1 VTGPRS
7 GTLRALP
14 TLLRVGFAEAVAYR
28 AELLV
33 WVLSTTMP
41 LVMLALFSAVA
52 RDAPFGRFGQKEFV
66 AYFVS
71 TFIVR
76 QLTSSWVAWDMNFE
90 IRQGTLALR
99 LLRPVHPI
107 LAFAAGNIAV
117 QPLRL
122 VVALPVAAIALVAV
136 GSSQLPGD
144 PALWAI
150 WCAAMAGGWLITY
163 LAGFAIGC
171 LAFFTE
177 SSLRLMDLWLT
188 FFFVF
193 SGYMVPVELF
203 PPSLRVLSD
212 WLPFRYQIGL
222 PVEIMTSAHG
232 RAEALA
238 MLARQWIWVVV
249 LGVAAARLWRSGVRR
264 FAAYGG

>member
-1 VTGPRS
+1 MS
-7 GTLRALP
+7 GRGATARVLP
-14 TLLRVGFAEAVAYR
+14 TLLRIGFAEAVAYR

-41 LVMLALFSAVA
+41 LVMLALFTAVA
-52 RDAPFGRFGQKEFV
+52 RDAPVGRFGQKEFV
-66 AYFVS
+66 AYFVA

-76 QLTSSWVAWDMNFE
+76 QLTSSWVAWDMNYE

-99 LLRPVHPI
+99 LLRPVHPMI
-107 LAFAAGNIAV
+107 AFAAGNVSV

-122 VVALPVAAIALVAV
+122 VVAIPVAVVGLAAIGA
-136 GSSQLPGD
+136 SQLTGD

-150 WCAAMAGGWLITY
+150 WCVAMVGGWLITY
-163 LAGFAIGC
+163 FAGFAIGS

-188 FFFVF
+188 LFFVF
-193 SGYMVPVELF
+193 SGYMIPVELF
-203 PPSLRVLSD
+203 PPWLGVLTD

-238 MLARQWIWVVV
+238 MLARQWLWVVV
-249 LGVAAARLWRSGVRR
+249 LGAAAIRLWRHGSRR

>member
-1 VTGPRS
+1 MIRAGAST
-7 GTLRALP
+7 RALP

-52 RDAPFGRFGQKEFV
+52 RDAPVGRFGQREFV
-66 AYFVS
+66 AYFLA
-71 TFIVR
+71 TFVVR
-76 QLTSSWVAWDMNFE
+76 QLTSSWVAWDMNYE

-99 LLRPVHPI
+99 LLRPVHPM
-107 LAFAAGNIAV
+107 LAFAATNLSA

-122 VVALPVAAIALVAV
+122 VVAIPVAVVALATV

-144 PALWAI
+144 PALWGI
-150 WCAAMAGGWLITY
+150 WCVAMVGGWLITY

-171 LAFFTE
+171 CAFFTG
-177 SSLRLMDLWLT
+177 SSIRLMDLWLT
-188 FFFVF
+188 LFFVF
-193 SGYMVPVELF
+193 SGYMIPVELF
-203 PPSLRVLSD
+203 PSSLRLLAG
-212 WLPFRYQIGL
+212 WLPFRYQIGF

-232 RAEALA
+232 RAAALS
-238 MLARQWIWVVV
+238 LLVRQWIWVLV
-249 LGVAAARLWRSGVRR
+249 LGAAAVRLWRHGLRR
-264 FAAYGG
+264 FAAFGG